1 VGFVEL
7 NGLPPFDETWR
18 GDPAATRRCR
28 ALMTDSR
35 YAWLRVVS
43 DGPGEAQTRAVSTD
57 GPGVVTWSR
66 PGTDQADA
74 VAFGRPGSR
83 RVTQRWQLGD
93 DLQRIVRVSGRLDRP
108 ALAEITE
115 VSPPAA
121 TGAVTEL
128 RAEGNRLVIG
138 APALPAVATVDVSE
152 GRWAITDGVA
162 ELRVGPGARS
172 FDVSVTLAPGDHA
185 PADAAAATDAPAA
198 SAQDGPRLAGIE
210 RLASRAL
217 AYVRGCTA
225 LAYGPDERAILTDHR
240 VLPLSWTRD
249 AYYQALLLVAGGE
262 PADLDVVSD
271 HLRWLW
277 RRCERADG
285 RWMRSHHGNGA
296 PKDLAFQ
303 ADQQLYPFVE
313 LADLWRASGSLPDGV
328 DWPRVLPDAWRSV
341 LAAIDPVTGLIGT
354 DENAADDRVD
364 APYVAASQVTL
375 WYTAMRLAEP
385 ALAPRIGL
393 EPDDLLT
400 TAARVRAAFDR
411 HIVIGGR
418 WAYATDGRNRTIDCH
433 DANDLPTA
441 LAPAWGFCSPDDPGW
456 RATMEFAFSPAN
468 PGFVGGQ
475 DGGLGSGHTPGAW
488 PLGHVQAWLAGVAL
502 GDAPA
507 AAAALDRLQRAAFA
521 DGMLPEAWVCDGAEL
536 IPIRHWFGWPGA
548 ALGAFW
554 LLDRRGTWDS
564 LAARRVGVS

>member
-1 VGFVEL
+1 VEL
-7 NGLPPFDETWR
+7 NGLPTFDETRR
-18 GDPAATRRCR
+18 GDPAATRRYR

-35 YAWLRVVS
+35 YAWLRVMS
-43 DGPGEAQTRAVSTD
+43 DSPGEVQTLAPSTER
-57 GPGVVTWSR
+57 PGVVTWHR
-66 PGTDQADA
+66 PGTGRVEV

-83 RVTQRWQLGD
+83 RVTQRWHFGD
-93 DLQRIVRVSGRLDRP
+93 HLERVVRVSGRLDRP

-115 VSPPAA
+115 INPPPSS
-121 TGAVTEL
+121 GAVTEL
-128 RAEGNRLVIG
+128 RAHGKRLVIG
-138 APALPAVATVDVSE
+138 APALPAVAAVDVSE
-152 GRWAITDGVA
+152 GRWAIADGVA

-249 AYYQALLLVAGGE
+249 AYYQALLLIAGGE
-262 PADLDVVSD
+262 PADLDVVAD

-303 ADQQLYPFVE
+303 ADQQLYPFIE
-313 LADLWRASGSLPDGV
+313 LADFWRATGSLPAGV
-328 DWPRVLPDAWRSV
+328 DWPRVVPDAWRSV

-354 DENAADDRVD
+354 EENAADDRVD

-375 WYTAMRLAEP
+375 WYTAMRLAE
-385 ALAPRIGL
+385 LAPASRIGL
-393 EPDDLLT
+393 APDDLLR

-411 HIVIGGR
+411 HVVIRGR
-418 WAYATDGRNRTIDCH
+418 WAYATDGRSRTVDYQ

-441 LAPAWGFCSPDDPGW
+441 LAPAWGFCSADDPGW

-468 PGFVGGQ
+468 PGFVGGK
-475 DGGLGSGHTPGAW
+475 DGGLGSDHTPGAW
-488 PLGHVQAWLAGVAL
+488 PLGHIQAWLAGVAV
-502 GDAPA
+502 GDRPA
-507 AAAALDRLQRAAFA
+507 AAAALDRLQRAAFT
-521 DGMLPEAWVCDGAEL
+521 DGMLPEASVREGAEM
-536 IPIRHWFGWPGA
+536 IAIRHWFAWPGA

-554 LLDRRGTWDS
+554 LLDRRGAWVHLD
-564 LAARRVGVS
+564 